1 MIRTPIRAP
10 QANAYVERFV
20 GTIRRD
26 VFRISRVETTV
37 AKDGSMSTRAE
48 LDNGTNLLEVLQARL
63 QTSVGLGA
71 SYG

>member
-1 MIRTPIRAP
+1 
-10 QANAYVERFV
+10 
-20 GTIRRD
+20 
-26 VFRISRVETTV
+26 
-37 AKDGSMSTRAE
+37 MSTRAE